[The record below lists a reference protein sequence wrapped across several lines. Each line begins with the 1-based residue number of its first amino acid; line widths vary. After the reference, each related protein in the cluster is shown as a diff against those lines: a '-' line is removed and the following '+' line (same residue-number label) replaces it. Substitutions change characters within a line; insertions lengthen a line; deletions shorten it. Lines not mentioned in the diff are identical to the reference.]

1 MEQEQ
6 ILNEHSLAEGDS
18 STNPV
23 SQGSVTVHNKQKFPL
38 MHTAATGTRSITRTA
53 IALFGL
59 FVFVCCRNSG
69 SDTIPTSDTIFG
81 DSVTSGVLENNNA
94 DTLLTEVPPPP
105 EWKCKS
111 NGDNVY
117 RVLTDSEIA
126 NLSFVAY
133 HKKNWVKSLDE
144 TFDRW
149 EEFASV
155 HRPYYSKTTCPSVLL
170 GSIKWPWGIFLCLYS
185 LPGSS
190 RFRMYH
196 LELIQPYELLYFIY
210 IHRHQSCRF
219 GTLGTARTQ

>member
-6 ILNEHSLAEGDS
+6 ILNEHSPAEGDS
-18 STNPV
+18 STNTV
-23 SQGSVTVHNKQKFPL
+23 SQGSVTAHNKQKFPL
-38 MHTAATGTRSITRTA
+38 MHTAGTGTRSITRTA

-155 HRPYYSKTTCPSVLL
+155 HRPYYSKTTCPRCGHHLL
-170 GSIKWPWGIFLCLYS
+170 VLYS
-185 LPGSS
+185 ESPQDYWEALSG
-190 RFRMYH
+190 RGG
-196 LELIQPYELLYFIY
+196 YFFVCTHCQEVQDFECSI
-210 IHRHQSCRF
+210 
-219 GTLGTARTQ
+219 LN